1 MCRVRKILPLLSYV
15 LALRLVNYTNKRYTE
30 RRRSIEYLYVNFL
43 CSLMAIDFL
52 DIYDCFKG
60 QYYDVNGFDVEP
72 MDSYK

>member
-1 MCRVRKILPLLSYV
+1 MKSY
-15 LALRLVNYTNKRYTE
+15 
-30 RRRSIEYLYVNFL
+30 SSYVNFL
-43 CSLMAIDFL
+43 CSLIAIDFL